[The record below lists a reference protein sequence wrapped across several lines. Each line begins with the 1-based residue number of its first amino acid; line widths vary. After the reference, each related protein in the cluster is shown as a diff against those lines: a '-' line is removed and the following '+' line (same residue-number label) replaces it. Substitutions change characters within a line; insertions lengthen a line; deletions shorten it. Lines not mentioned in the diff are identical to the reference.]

1 MFRII
6 AILCFLTCTASFVTA
21 APIVL
26 RLGHIAEPEN
36 PYAQGAMR
44 LAQLVEN
51 RSHGEMAINIFP
63 SGKLG
68 TQRDLIEEV
77 SKGSV
82 DLALTS
88 SAVLASFVPQIV
100 LFDLPFLFRDKQHA
114 YKALDTIGIELSKN
128 GQARGIITLAFW
140 ENGMRQMTNNVRPII
155 KPEDMK
161 GLKFRVMEQ
170 PICIEMMK
178 AIGARPVPMSITE
191 LYDALKDGL
200 VDGQEN
206 PLGHIVT
213 KHYYKVQKYI
223 SLTSHTYTPE
233 PLLISAQTWMRL
245 TPDQQNILRTAA
257 EEIRD
262 WQRQLCSEQEKQFLA
277 VIRENGTCEI
287 NENVDLTAFRQAT
300 RSVWELYTRKFGD
313 ETLKAVLSIQ

>member
-1 MFRII
+1 MFRIVI
-6 AILCFLTCTASFVTA
+6 ILCLLTCTASFVTA

-44 LAQLVEN
+44 FAQLVQD
-51 RSHGEMAINIFP
+51 RTHGEIAINVFP

-68 TQRDLIEEV
+68 TQRDLIEDV
-77 SKGSV
+77 SEGSV

-88 SAVLASFVPQIV
+88 SAVLASFVPQIA
-100 LFDLPFLFRDKQHA
+100 LFDLPFLFRDREHA
-114 YKALDTIGIELSKN
+114 YKALDTLGIELSKK
-128 GQARGIITLAFW
+128 GKARGIITLAFW
-140 ENGMRQMTNNVRPII
+140 ENGMRQMTNNVRPI
-155 KPEDMK
+155 KRPEDMK

-170 PICIEMMK
+170 PLFIEMMK

-191 LYDALKDGL
+191 LYDALKDGI

-206 PLGHIVT
+206 PLAHIVT
-213 KHYYKVQKYI
+213 KHYDKVQKYI

-233 PLLISAQTWMRL
+233 PLLISVQTWMRL
-245 TPDQQNILRTAA
+245 TPDQQNIVRTTA

-262 WQRQLCSEQEKQFLA
+262 WQRRLCIEQEKQFLA
-277 VIRENGTCEI
+277 EIRKNGSCEI
-287 NENVDLTAFRQAT
+287 NDNVDLPAFRQAT
-300 RSVWELYTRKFGD
+300 RSVWKLYTRKFGD
-313 ETLKAVLSIQ
+313 ETLKAVLSIK